1 MRLLQV
7 PSFELKEFFDASTP
21 PYAILSH
28 TWEKDEVLF
37 RDMADISVASKK
49 AGFGKIIGAAE
60 VAVSQGHKY
69 IWIDTCCIDK
79 SSSAEL
85 SEAINSMYRYYREAA
100 VCYAYL
106 CDVNDVSELAGSRWF
121 TRGWTL
127 QELIAPRRL
136 ELYTASWKCLGEKN
150 DPALLPAISRASLV
164 DEYVLTGA
172 VAPNAV
178 SVAKRMY
185 WASGRTTTRKED
197 EAYCL
202 MGLFDV
208 NMPLLYGEGA
218 KAFARL
224 QREITQISNDQ
235 SILAWYGFWAP
246 GEFRYT
252 GSLKTSCC
260 APSPRCFALS
270 GGITPLHDMSVT
282 RLLGHIDLTVAY
294 SEFSAIVADE
304 TKHAKQRTI
313 ILNCQIGPIPGT
325 FPTITLCEWQNT
337 GHYIREMVGNKVTQI
352 SLHGGPDRFVGTRHH
367 SLDPIGIEV
376 DPKEKITARETAGA
390 EEPKVV
396 LCINK
401 GELACPQIGLDFSAL
416 LKPNQLTRVDIQ
428 MAAGGGSRSSE

>member
-1 MRLLQV
+1 MRLLNTKTI
-7 PSFELKEFFDASTP
+7 ELEEFFDASIP

-28 TWEKDEVLF
+28 TWEEGEVLF
-37 RDMADISVASKK
+37 RDMADRVRAMTKP
-49 AGFGKIIGAAE
+49 GWEKIRDACVLADI
-60 VAVSQGHKY
+60 QGHRY

-85 SEAINSMYRYYREAA
+85 SEAINSMYRYYRESV

-106 CDVNDVSELAGSRWF
+106 CDVNDDAQIASSRWF

-136 ELYTASWKCLGEKN
+136 ELYSASWDYIGGRN
-150 DPALLPAISRASLV
+150 DPDLLPVISSASLV
-164 DEYVLTGA
+164 DEYVLSGA

-185 WASGRTTTRKED
+185 WASSRTTTRKED

-208 NMPLLYGEGA
+208 NMPLLYGEGE

-224 QREITQISNDQ
+224 QQEITKITDDQ
-235 SILAWYGFWAP
+235 SIFAWYGFWRG
-246 GEFRYT
+246 GEFGYT
-252 GSLKTSCC
+252 GPLKTSCC
-260 APSPRCFALS
+260 APSPKCFALS

-282 RLLGHIDLTVAY
+282 RLLGHIDLTAAY
-294 SEFSAIVADE
+294 SEFTAVVAEE

-337 GHYIREMVGNKVTQI
+337 RHYIREMVPNRVTQT
-352 SLHGGPDRFVGTRHH
+352 SLHGGPDRFSGKYRVG
-367 SLDPIGIEV
+367 PIGIEV
-376 DPKEKITARETAGA
+376 DPSETMVVRIAPGECDPSVPRYWITFHA
-390 EEPKVV
+390 
-396 LCINK
+396 
-401 GELACPQIGLDFSAL
+401 
-416 LKPNQLTRVDIQ
+416 
-428 MAAGGGSRSSE
+428 